1 MTTTKI
7 YLELDDD
14 ILHFVE
20 SNVDISDILQSENID
35 AEVRY
40 GVEPYLS
47 DEGARTKDIVT
58 IILASSAVL
67 ATISFVISQVLNAY
81 YKKPYFVEF
90 YEIHELKDASGN
102 FLLDKEG
109 KPQYEKIKK
118 YQMIQPT
125 KESTIQNF
133 EFQFSLVNGIVIKFN
148 SKTTN
153 LEKDNS
159 Y

>member
-14 ILHFVE
+14 ILQFVE
-20 SNVDISDILQSENID
+20 SNIDISDVLKTENID
-35 AEVRY
+35 AEVTY

-47 DEGARTKDIVT
+47 EEGARTKDIVS
-58 IILASSAVL
+58 IIVASSAAL

-81 YKKPYFVEF
+81 YRKPYFVEF

-102 FLLDKEG
+102 FVLDQEG

-118 YQMIQPT
+118 HQIIEPK
-125 KESTIQNF
+125 KESTIQHF
-133 EFQFSLVNGIVIKFN
+133 EFQFSFLNGVVIKF
-148 SKTTN
+148 SSQV
-153 LEKDNS
+153 KDIE
-159 Y
+159 